1 VLFSVGVRSICGIAL
16 LTHRVSESNTKAIVG
31 AKRWVLRIANGIFSR
46 YMSSL
51 TKFKNQML
59 LYSPRSDVQ
68 YDTSLSTLMAY
79 SALYFP
85 LVTGV

>member
-1 VLFSVGVRSICGIAL
+1 
-16 LTHRVSESNTKAIVG
+16 
-31 AKRWVLRIANGIFSR
+31 
-46 YMSSL
+46 MSSL

-68 YDTSLSTLMAY
+68 YDTSFSTLMAY

-85 LVTGV
+85 LVAGV